1 MRTVAVS
8 TIGLE
13 AADPSDFE
21 QRIGETFGF
30 RIPPLSEGESEERAE
45 LELVRVT
52 RHRERPEGLTVRGV
66 RIRHKPFSALFR
78 SAAEYPRLRYT
89 AAAIDHP
96 AFAPAPVLL
105 TAVVAWPGDPGF
117 QYYEVIF
124 N

>member
-21 QRIGETFGF
+21 QRTGETFGF
-30 RIPPLSEGESEERAE
+30 RIPPREGESEQRAE

-52 RHRERPEGLTVRGV
+52 RHRERPEGLTLRGV
-66 RIRHKPFSALFR
+66 RIRSKPFSLLFR
-78 SAAEYPRLRYT
+78 TATDYSRLRYT
-89 AAAIDHP
+89 TAAIDHR
-96 AFAPAPVLL
+96 AFAPALLLLAPV
-105 TAVVAWPGDPGF
+105 AAGPDDPSF
-117 QYYEVIF
+117 LYYEVIF